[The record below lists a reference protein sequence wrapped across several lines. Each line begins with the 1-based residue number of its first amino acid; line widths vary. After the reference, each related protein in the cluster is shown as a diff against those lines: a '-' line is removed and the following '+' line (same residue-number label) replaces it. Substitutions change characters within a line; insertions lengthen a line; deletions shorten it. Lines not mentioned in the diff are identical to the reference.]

1 MRSNIELSKRAA
13 AAILAEFHAQRVREL
28 DLDDG
33 ERIDA
38 DIADTLDAA
47 GTSERPAL
55 VAAAAARPA
64 PRTIWTEYRRRA
76 GLID

>member
-38 DIADTLDAA
+38 DIADTVNAA
-47 GTSERPAL
+47 AQSERQAL
-55 VAAAAARPA
+55 IAAAAGAPA
-64 PRTIWTEYRRRA
+64 PRTIWTAYRRLA

>member
-1 MRSNIELSKRAA
+1 MRSNNGLSKRAA
-13 AAILAEFHAQRVREL
+13 AAMLAEFHAQRVREL

-38 DIADTLDAA
+38 DIDDTVAA
-47 GTSERPAL
+47 AEVSGSREL
-55 VAAAAARPA
+55 VAAAAAHPA
-64 PRTIWTEYRRRA
+64 PRTIWTAYRRRA